1 MTIDLLNTTRP
12 KTKETK
18 ETENLKDVAD
28 TILDDIKNQKFGVLS
43 GFPELDLMTRGFF
56 GGELT
61 IIASRP
67 SMGKSSLMLD
77 MALRAWMAKYRVMV
91 LSLEMSLFS
100 VKERVI
106 ANLSRV
112 PLDSI
117 KYDMETAEERERLAK
132 AIDRLKNK
140 DFVINASGGLKP
152 SQIREAASICR
163 DKHGLDIIFVDYL
176 QLLRP
181 DIKSGSR
188 QQEITDISMDLKDI
202 AMRLDMPVVALSQLS
217 RANEHRDDHRPRLS
231 DLRESGSLE
240 QDAHKVILLH
250 REDYYRQREDKTAL
264 LDGKAECILAKNRQG
279 PTGDITLCWIPKF
292 FTFEEPNQ
300 L

>member
-1 MTIDLLNTTRP
+1 MTIDLLSTIKP
-12 KTKETK
+12 KTHATK
-18 ETENLKDVAD
+18 EVENLKDSAD
-28 TILDDIKNQKFGVLS
+28 SILEEIKSQQFGVLS
-43 GFPELDLMTRGFF
+43 GFPDMDLMTRGFF
-56 GGELT
+56 GGELV
-61 IIASRP
+61 IIAARP

-77 MALRAWMAKYRVMV
+77 MALRAWMAKYRVMII
-91 LSLEMSLFS
+91 SLEMSLFS

-106 ANLSRV
+106 ANLARV
-112 PLDSI
+112 PLDNI
-117 KYDMETAEERERLAK
+117 KYDMETTEERERLSSALDK
-132 AIDRLKNK
+132 LRTK
-140 DFVINASGGLKP
+140 DFVINASSGLKP
-152 SQIREAASICR
+152 SQIKEAASRCR
-163 DKHGLDIIFVDYL
+163 DEYGLDILFVDYL

-181 DIKSGSR
+181 DQKSGSR

-202 AMRLDMPVVALSQLS
+202 AMRLDIPIVALSQLS

-250 REDYYRQREDKTAL
+250 REDYYRQREDKNAD
-264 LDGKAECILAKNRQG
+264 LDGKADCILAKNRQG
-279 PTGDITLCWIPKF
+279 PTGDVTLCWIPKF